1 MSVWYF
7 YIRSIYVM
15 QSDSKISLLCIEYKS
30 WVHTTKVCK
39 KTAQPAEHYVC
50 LYYIVHTYLLHFH
63 IFHFHAPYRIEQKKN
78 NVILS
83 LFLPT
88 QPFLLL
94 KKICQKRLCS
104 FYYIAMYVCGI
115 MHRAAMFPS
124 SSTSYVKYFFS
135 LSRQIATRIMIRFL
149 NFNLI

>member
-7 YIRSIYVM
+7 YIRSIFVM
-15 QSDSKISLLCIEYKS
+15 QSDSKIILLCIEYKS

-50 LYYIVHTYLLHFH
+50 LYYLHSTYLLTTLSYFS
-63 IFHFHAPYRIEQKKN
+63 FSCTLSNRAKKK
-78 NVILS
+78 ITLS
-83 LFLPT
+83 FLFFLPT

-104 FYYIAMYVCGI
+104 FYYIAMYVCG

-135 LSRQIATRIMIRFL
+135 LSSNCNPHDF
-149 NFNLI
+149 

>member
-63 IFHFHAPYRIEQKKN
+63 IFHFHAPYRIEQKK
-78 NVILS
+78 ITLS
-83 LFLPT
+83 FLFFLPT

-104 FYYIAMYVCGI
+104 FYYIAMYVCG

-124 SSTSYVKYFFS
+124 SSTSYVKYFFFS
-135 LSRQIATRIMIRFL
+135 LVKLQPA
-149 NFNLI
+149 

>member
-1 MSVWYF
+1 MPVLLNDGQCQFGIFTSGRFMLCNQTQKSVYCA
-7 YIRSIYVM
+7 
-15 QSDSKISLLCIEYKS
+15 QS
-30 WVHTTKVCK
+30 TKVEYIPPRYVK
-39 KTAQPAEHYVC
+39 KLLSQQSTMCVYT
-50 LYYIVHTYLLHFH
+50 TYLLTTLSYFS
-63 IFHFHAPYRIEQKKN
+63 FSCTLSNRAKKN

-104 FYYIAMYVCGI
+104 FYYIAMYVCG

-124 SSTSYVKYFFS
+124 SSTSYVKYFFFS
-135 LSRQIATRIMIRFL
+135 LVKLQPA
-149 NFNLI
+149 

>member
-50 LYYIVHTYLLHFH
+50 LYYLHSTYLLTTLSYFS
-63 IFHFHAPYRIEQKKN
+63 FSCTLSNRAKKN

-135 LSRQIATRIMIRFL
+135 LSSNCNQHDF
-149 NFNLI
+149 

>member
-15 QSDSKISLLCIEYKS
+15 QSDSKIILLCIEYKS

-39 KTAQPAEHYVC
+39 KTAQLAEHYVC

-94 KKICQKRLCS
+94 KKFCQKRLCS
-104 FYYIAMYVCGI
+104 FYYIAMYVCG
-115 MHRAAMFPS
+115 MLRAAMFPS

-135 LSRQIATRIMIRFL
+135 LSS
-149 NFNLI
+149 NCNPHND

>member
-1 MSVWYF
+1 MCV
-7 YIRSIYVM
+7 YI
-15 QSDSKISLLCIEYKS
+15 L
-30 WVHTTKVCK
+30 
-39 KTAQPAEHYVC
+39 
-50 LYYIVHTYLLHFH
+50 HTYLLHFH

-104 FYYIAMYVCGI
+104 FYYIAMYVCG

-135 LSRQIATRIMIRFL
+135 LSRQIVTRIIFRFL
-149 NFNLI
+149 NF

>member
-1 MSVWYF
+1 MPVLLNDGQCQFGIFTSGRFMLCNQTQKSVYCA
-7 YIRSIYVM
+7 
-15 QSDSKISLLCIEYKS
+15 QS
-30 WVHTTKVCK
+30 TKVEYIPPRYVK
-39 KTAQPAEHYVC
+39 KLLSQQSTMCVYTTQ
-50 LYYIVHTYLLHFH
+50 YIPTNYTF
-63 IFHFHAPYRIEQKKN
+63 IFFIFMHLIEQSKKKN

-104 FYYIAMYVCGI
+104 FYYIAMYVCG

-124 SSTSYVKYFFS
+124 SSTSYVKYFFFS
-135 LSRQIATRIMIRFL
+135 LVKWQPA
-149 NFNLI
+149 